1 MLENLLRGPF
11 GEVGEEKMKAIV
23 KVGEILKASE
33 GGIGNRY
40 DYKRIL
46 SVYKDRHAAP

>member
-1 MLENLLRGPF
+1 VLENLLRGSF
-11 GEVGEEKMKAIV
+11 GELGEEKMKAIV
-23 KVGEILKASE
+23 KVGEVLKASE

-46 SVYKDRHAAP
+46 AVYKDRHAAP